1 MEVYEYIPI
10 HIWRQGEGCV
20 NTLTNSKTSAMP
32 PPQETPLNIVRIPS
46 PSVLLLLGLLF
57 SNLSPVESPSARS
70 ILRYHSSWLSELPK
84 GNCPSWQR
92 PQDRQL
98 GTDTP
103 TATEPCPGR
112 ACPPSCPSGRFLQAP
127 LLTMSHITWDWTG
140 ITHSTDGQASGSQC
154 FGTKPVAVLWRA
166 G

>member
-1 MEVYEYIPI
+1 MEAGRGLREHPNK
-10 HIWRQGEGCV
+10 QQSFS
-20 NTLTNSKTSAMP
+20 NA

-127 LLTMSHITWDWTG
+127 LLTMSHIT
-140 ITHSTDGQASGSQC
+140 
-154 FGTKPVAVLWRA
+154 
-166 G
+166 